1 MSQRATCDPGG
12 LSSGLS
18 KLRPPVYGPRRDR
31 MQKQAMGWGSV
42 RLELAIH
49 ILLETDLKLRSAG
62 QTAPQMA
69 LVERCFIRLSMMGK
83 R

>member
-1 MSQRATCDPGG
+1 
-12 LSSGLS
+12 
-18 KLRPPVYGPRRDR
+18 
-31 MQKQAMGWGSV
+31 MQKQAMDWGLV
-42 RLELAIH
+42 RLEQAIH

-69 LVERCFIRLSMMGK
+69 LVERCLIRLSMMGK